1 MGIGDLPLGRL
12 EGVNIV
18 ADGYQGRIF
27 INPSPAVLDEFQR
40 LVREEEELSAEL
52 EALRDLPAET
62 ADCVRVLL
70 YSNVALLSNI
80 TPSLNNGAEGV
91 GLYRTEV
98 PLGHLRCEQR
108 AERVGGSLEAQA
120 RGALRPSDRN

>member
-18 ADGYQGRIF
+18 VDGYQGRIF

-62 ADCVRVLL
+62 ADRARVRL
-70 YSNVALLSNI
+70 
-80 TPSLNNGAEGV
+80 
-91 GLYRTEV
+91 
-98 PLGHLRCEQR
+98 
-108 AERVGGSLEAQA
+108 
-120 RGALRPSDRN
+120 